1 MADAP
6 TKPIDVTILS
16 GFLGSGKTT
25 LLCHLLASQDKD
37 RVAVLENELGEI
49 AIDDELLGGAEPGRL
64 EVVQGRSCCEARVQ
78 FVDRLRAMSERP
90 IDRLFIEATGVA
102 HPGMLAHA
110 LAAEEDLRARYR
122 LDGIVTV
129 VDAAHVEAHLG
140 EDGHATEQIA
150 YADAILVNKT
160 DLVPVDA
167 IAPLLERL
175 REINATATYFT
186 TKEAFVPADQ
196 VLNLGGFDLSRVERQ
211 VTGCHSF
218 HQSKHP
224 TKHAHKIGTVALA
237 IPGSLDVDLF
247 QGWINDFVSART
259 ETLYR
264 AKGIVAIHG
273 QAARL
278 VFHGVHGH
286 FRAAFDRPWGK
297 ETPTSRLVFI
307 GQDLDRAE
315 IEEGLASCRV

>member
-1 MADAP
+1 M
-6 TKPIDVTILS
+6 
-16 GFLGSGKTT
+16 
-25 LLCHLLASQDKD
+25 
-37 RVAVLENELGEI
+37 
-49 AIDDELLGGAEPGRL
+49 
-64 EVVQGRSCCEARVQ
+64 
-78 FVDRLRAMSERP
+78 
-90 IDRLFIEATGVA
+90 
-102 HPGMLAHA
+102 
-110 LAAEEDLRARYR
+110 
-122 LDGIVTV
+122 
-129 VDAAHVEAHLG
+129 
-140 EDGHATEQIA
+140 
-150 YADAILVNKT
+150 
-160 DLVPVDA
+160 
-167 IAPLLERL
+167 
-175 REINATATYFT
+175 
-186 TKEAFVPADQ
+186 
-196 VLNLGGFDLSRVERQ
+196 LNLGGFDLSRVERQ

-224 TKHAHKIGTVALA
+224 TKHAHKIGTVAIA
-237 IPGSLDVDLF
+237 IPGALDVDLF
-247 QGWINDFVSART
+247 QSWINDFVSART